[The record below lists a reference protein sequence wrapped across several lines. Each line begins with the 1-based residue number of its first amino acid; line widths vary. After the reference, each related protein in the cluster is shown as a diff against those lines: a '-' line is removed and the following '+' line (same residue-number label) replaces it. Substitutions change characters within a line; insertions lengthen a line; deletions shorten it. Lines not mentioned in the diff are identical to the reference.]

1 MPGMPTLIEDEKGQ
15 LLAYLDQ
22 QRDSIRLAAY
32 GLTEEQARLSPSVS
46 ALSIGGVIKHVAKAE
61 RHWTGIAS
69 HRPAEPDPESYED
82 GFRLGPDES
91 LEETLAF
98 YESVAAETDRV
109 VGSLPLEQP
118 VPVPQGVPW
127 FPKDIDAWNVR
138 WVVLHLIEE
147 TARHAGHADIV
158 RESIDGATWFT
169 LMSAVENWDLRPW
182 VEPWQPPTEAARAT
196 ASSSGKRS

>member
-1 MPGMPTLIEDEKGQ
+1 M
-15 LLAYLDQ
+15 
-22 QRDSIRLAAY
+22 
-32 GLTEEQARLSPSVS
+32 
-46 ALSIGGVIKHVAKAE
+46 
-61 RHWTGIAS
+61 GIAARAS
-69 HRPAEPDPESYED
+69 GRARSPTSYEE

-91 LEETLAF
+91 LEGMLDF

-109 VGSLPLEQP
+109 VGQPPLGPP

-196 ASSSGKRS
+196 ASSSEKAPSRWPPRPATAASWCAAPRRPLR